1 MEMRQAR
8 AALRKFLCQL
18 PGGLA
23 GNTLRI
29 PGQMFAGER
38 GGRRIPQTF
47 RRVRGHQDQI
57 VMLLQSQ
64 QHGLHQNTDSA
75 TQTQRGFQADRHFFE
90 AAMIAHLELIRRITS
105 GDCKATLVSSCKK
118 KAIFQRVVWMKL
130 AFLTVDRRQDR
141 GDYAAPAP
149 DFASA
154 PEALMRGFAALPEL
168 EVHVISCAQKPLKSP
183 DKLADN
189 IWLHSVYVP
198 KPGWTR
204 TSYQGCSRAVRRKLK
219 TIRPDLVHG
228 HGT

>member
-8 AALRKFLCQL
+8 AALRKSLCQL

-23 GNTLRI
+23 GNSLQI

-64 QHGLHQNTDSA
+64 QQGLHQNTDSA
-75 TQTQRGFQADRHFFE
+75 TQTQRVFQAERNFFE

-105 GDCKATLVSSCKK
+105 GDCKATLVSSCQKK
-118 KAIFQRVVWMKL
+118 EIFQRVVWLKL

-141 GDYAAPAP
+141 RAYPPPAP
-149 DFASA
+149 DFASPPKA
-154 PEALMRGFAALPEL
+154 PIPPLPAFPPFNL
-168 EVHVISCAQKPLKSP
+168 PHPSCA
-183 DKLADN
+183 
-189 IWLHSVYVP
+189 P
-198 KPGWTR
+198 K
-204 TSYQGCSRAVRRKLK
+204 
-219 TIRPDLVHG
+219 
-228 HGT
+228 